1 MRKFLITLFTA
12 LFFSFN
18 STAGDNDLI
27 LRFLQEK
34 SEISIGGTVIYEL
47 NGLYKI
53 ITVSSVVVE
62 GKDVLTCQK
71 IALGKAKR
79 DMISYVNGSEI
90 TSYTELEISEEL
102 ISANEEKYKFTQTYT
117 EVIKEKVMGSIN
129 QITPVGGWFSE
140 DKSVYYYAI
149 YKNIEY

>member
-1 MRKFLITLFTA
+1 MLKFLITLLTA
-12 LFFSFN
+12 SFFSYN

-34 SEISIGGTVIYEL
+34 SEISIGGTAIYEL

-62 GKDVLTCQK
+62 SKDVLTCQK
-71 IALGKAKR
+71 VALGKAKR

-90 TSYTELEISEEL
+90 TSYTELKISEEL
-102 ISANEEKYKFTQTYT
+102 ISAKEEKYKFTQTYT
-117 EVIKEKVMGSIN
+117 EEIKEKVMSSIN
-129 QITPVGGWFSE
+129 QITPVGGWFSD
-140 DKSVYYYAI
+140 DKSVYYYAV